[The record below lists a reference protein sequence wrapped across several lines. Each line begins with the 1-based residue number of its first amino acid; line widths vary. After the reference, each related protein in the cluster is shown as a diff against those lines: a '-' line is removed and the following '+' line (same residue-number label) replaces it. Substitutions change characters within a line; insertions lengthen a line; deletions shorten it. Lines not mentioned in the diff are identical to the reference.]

1 MHLTCLAS
9 SDDRHL
15 GVANDHLLLQGEPG
29 IRLERVVADTPA
41 IFCRSFGVRQH
52 RSRLRSI
59 HSASALV
66 VTLKPDV
73 PGWGPKVT
81 AFAETR
87 RDLFDAP
94 ENVFGLRRQYEY
106 VLPVVKNIYGWN
118 FFSRLGRKIDS
129 RLPTSFNRL
138 RSLHVCRS

>member
-41 IFCRSFGVRQH
+41 LFRRSFGVRQH

-66 VTLKPDV
+66 VTQ
-73 PGWGPKVT
+73 
-81 AFAETR
+81 AR
-87 RDLFDAP
+87 RARVGTKSDR
-94 ENVFGLRRQYEY
+94 LRRNAQRF
-106 VLPVVKNIYGWN
+106 IR
-118 FFSRLGRKIDS
+118 RLWE
-129 RLPTSFNRL
+129 RL
-138 RSLHVCRS
+138 RFA